1 MADRS
6 DWIGALT
13 RSNPVIRGY
22 GAGWKTGR
30 KQDLLRAVWCIYQD
44 CRSLLNLTKLR
55 RITVTDDLDG
65 AMAAAKKRW
74 ERQPDPH
81 SPVFRSRIAVAG
93 CAVEVMHRNRLMG
106 EVFLD
111 AQFLEELIDPNHPES
126 CAATIVAHELAHVAL
141 FHWREKPASA
151 YVFPIQHKDW
161 RYDILRY
168 LTLAIW
174 EEYAACRLTA
184 RIGHPEPVFIGFMDC
199 LRARLSGGLPKLPRT
214 RRKHWHRQ
222 DAVVPFIHAV
232 EHVRAPLLTSAYL
245 MGHLDGLNLPMEVT
259 KLSTPART
267 SPLLPCWP
275 LLHKA
280 LREVWKTPAPFN
292 LTRLDAL
299 VPVLEQAV
307 HICGGSALLAKA
319 PG

>member
-1 MADRS
+1 MAAVR
-6 DWIGALT
+6 ALYEEL
-13 RSNPVIRGY
+13 RPVF
-22 GAGWKTGR
+22 
-30 KQDLLRAVWCIYQD
+30 
-44 CRSLLNLTKLR
+44 NLAKLR
-55 RITVTDDLDG
+55 RVTLTHDLDAALKAASRRWKRCG
-65 AMAAAKKRW
+65 APY
-74 ERQPDPH
+74 QFV
-81 SPVFRSRIAVAG
+81 SPPKISVAG
-93 CAVEVMHRNRLMG
+93 CATEVMYRRRLRG

-111 AQFLEELIDPNHPES
+111 ARFLAELVDPGHPES
-126 CAATIVAHELAHVAL
+126 CAATIVAHELVHVAL

-161 RYDILRY
+161 RYDLLRY

-184 RIGHPEPVFIGFMDC
+184 RIGHPEPVFVSFMNC
-199 LRARLSGGLPKLPRT
+199 LSARLSDGLPKLPRT
-214 RRKHWHRQ
+214 RRKHWQRQ
-222 DAVVPFIHAV
+222 DAVEPFIHAV

-245 MGHLDGLNLPMEVT
+245 MGHLDGLDLPMEVT

-275 LLHKA
+275 LLHDA
-280 LREVWKTPAPFN
+280 LRDVWKTPAPFN

-307 HICGGSALLAKA
+307 HICGGSALFAKA
-319 PG
+319 PR